1 MKLLF
6 ESDDYGISEGVTCGI
21 LRGIR
26 QGLIRNTGL
35 FVNMPGSEFAA
46 EQIKQYPQCCL
57 GIDFNLVS
65 GYPVTEAARIPALVR
80 ASGEFYSSTEMR
92 KKAMAV
98 PGSSMNEEMEEDPY
112 PFDQTLLE
120 IENQYLRFVELTG
133 KKPGYLHGHS
143 FVTKNILDAITFV
156 SEKYLVPASFSFWEK
171 LNMHFITNSWNVKP
185 FPIELQLNTNVEEHV
200 LQVIP
205 EVLDHDLSILI
216 CHAGF
221 VDEELFHHSTYTLIR
236 QKDLQMACS
245 SRLAAYLENH
255 QVTLV
260 TYDDLVKEYRLC

>member
-35 FVNMPGSEFAA
+35 FVNMPGSEFAV

-65 GYPVTEAARIPALVR
+65 GYPISDPARVTALVR
-80 ASGEFYSSTEMR
+80 PSGEFFTSTEMR
-92 KKAMAV
+92 MKARAV
-98 PGSSMNEEMEEDPY
+98 PGSSMNEVMEEDPY

-120 IENQYLRFVELTG
+120 IENQYLRFVKLTG

-143 FVTKNILDAITFV
+143 FVTQNILNAITVV
-156 SEKYLVPASFSFWEK
+156 SEKYQVPASFSLWEK
-171 LNMHFITNSWNVKP
+171 LNMHFITNTWNVKP
-185 FPIELQLNTNVEEHV
+185 FPVELQLNTNVEEHV

-221 VDEELFHHSTYTLIR
+221 VDEDLFHHSTFTIIR

-245 SRLAAYLENH
+245 PRLAAYLEEH
-255 QVTLV
+255 QVKLV
-260 TYDDLVKEYRLC
+260 TYGELDQEV